1 MSRYG
6 GRFHA
11 HTAGMRRLGTTSIV
25 LLILF
30 AVASPR
36 AQDTK
41 TDYDGEM
48 RNGETYFHKQQYQ
61 QALRAYQ
68 HAYALTGKSSY
79 DALVGIA
86 LAYRG
91 LGAFKDVLDLCK
103 DGLKLAGGDKARQA
117 QIHNLRGAA
126 LSALAEKPD
135 DKKLKEAEAEFRAA
149 LEANASLAAARV
161 NLGTVLL
168 KMHRDDE
175 GLRELKD
182 FVDHAPD
189 GPAAENARRLIE
201 DPRRAREA
209 FAPEFSFRTRNGE
222 SISLASLKGKTV
234 LLDFWGS
241 WCGPCVQATPALI
254 KLRRKLVDQPVVF
267 VGIAKDE
274 EPKWTKYLEKASMD
288 WPQYLDA
295 DERVSRM
302 FKIEGF
308 PTYIVLDGDGIVR
321 ARRIGYA
328 SDTTAWLERE
338 IKKTLKNLQ

>member
-103 DGLKLAGGDKARQA
+103 DGLKLAGDDKARQA
-117 QIHNLRGAA
+117 QMHNPRG
-126 LSALAEKPD
+126 
-135 DKKLKEAEAEFRAA
+135 AA

-175 GLRELKD
+175 GL
-182 FVDHAPD
+182 
-189 GPAAENARRLIE
+189 
-201 DPRRAREA
+201 
-209 FAPEFSFRTRNGE
+209 
-222 SISLASLKGKTV
+222 
-234 LLDFWGS
+234 
-241 WCGPCVQATPALI
+241 
-254 KLRRKLVDQPVVF
+254 
-267 VGIAKDE
+267 
-274 EPKWTKYLEKASMD
+274 
-288 WPQYLDA
+288 
-295 DERVSRM
+295 
-302 FKIEGF
+302 EGF

-321 ARRIGYA
+321 ARRIGHA
-328 SDTTAWLERE
+328 SDTTGRLERE

>member
-1 MSRYG
+1 
-6 GRFHA
+6 
-11 HTAGMRRLGTTSIV
+11 MRRLGTTSIV

-103 DGLKLAGGDKARQA
+103 DGLKLAGDDKARQA
-117 QIHNLRGAA
+117 QMHNPRG
-126 LSALAEKPD
+126 
-135 DKKLKEAEAEFRAA
+135 AA

-175 GLRELKD
+175 GL
-182 FVDHAPD
+182 
-189 GPAAENARRLIE
+189 
-201 DPRRAREA
+201 
-209 FAPEFSFRTRNGE
+209 
-222 SISLASLKGKTV
+222 
-234 LLDFWGS
+234 
-241 WCGPCVQATPALI
+241 
-254 KLRRKLVDQPVVF
+254 
-267 VGIAKDE
+267 
-274 EPKWTKYLEKASMD
+274 
-288 WPQYLDA
+288 
-295 DERVSRM
+295 
-302 FKIEGF
+302 EGF

-328 SDTTAWLERE
+328 SDTTGWLERE